1 MKVLTCSQVSHGA
14 YAERV
19 NELVCLDMPCS
30 QTFVDRIKRAWDNGD
45 AIFPLDQRLPGPA
58 RAAVLSAIR
67 PTRIATETDEVSY
80 DGDPV
85 ESGDAVVVATSGT
98 TGTPKGVVLTHSA
111 VEASARA
118 TSERLNVKPSDKW
131 LACLPV
137 SHVGGL
143 SVVLRSLVMGT
154 SVVTAP
160 QFSIEAYNQSA
171 QEGATLVS
179 LVSTALQRVD
189 PTLYRTIVL
198 GGAKPPADRPANTV
212 TTYGMT
218 ETGSGVVYDGVPL
231 SDVEIEIRD
240 SVVYVRAPM
249 LLRAY
254 RDGSIPLT
262 SDGWLRTGDIGSFID
277 GTVSIAGREG
287 DLIIT
292 GGENVWPESVED
304 AIRSHPLVADICVA
318 GIADAE
324 WGQIVTAWIVPATN
338 SEVTLDA
345 IREHVKQSLP
355 AHCAPRQI
363 VITSA
368 IPRTALGKP
377 QRSLLVES
385 FQR

>member
-1 MKVLTCSQVSHGA
+1 
-14 YAERV
+14 
-19 NELVCLDMPCS
+19 
-30 QTFVDRIKRAWDNGD
+30 
-45 AIFPLDQRLPGPA
+45 
-58 RAAVLSAIR
+58 
-67 PTRIATETDEVSY
+67 
-80 DGDPV
+80 
-85 ESGDAVVVATSGT
+85 
-98 TGTPKGVVLTHSA
+98 
-111 VEASARA
+111 
-118 TSERLNVKPSDKW
+118 
-131 LACLPV
+131 
-137 SHVGGL
+137 
-143 SVVLRSLVMGT
+143 MGT
-154 SVVTAP
+154 SVITAP
-160 QFSIEAYNQSA
+160 QFSIEAYNQAA

-262 SDGWLRTGDIGSFID
+262 SDGWFRTGDIGSFID

-304 AIRSHPLVADICVA
+304 ALRSHPLVADICVA
-318 GIADAE
+318 GTADAE